1 MGGGA
6 VGSVLCTTNASD
18 LSTASGNGK
27 FQHYLQLAHEAGG
40 KPGLRAAVN
49 VNGTFSGWDS
59 CDEPGRNVYR
69 CGETN
74 AEIQS
79 TSSDNY
85 RLIGG
90 DYGSFWRNDG
100 NVVFDAD

>member
-1 MGGGA
+1 MMSRG
-6 VGSVLCTTNASD
+6 
-18 LSTASGNGK
+18 
-27 FQHYLQLAHEAGG
+27 
-40 KPGLRAAVN
+40 
-49 VNGTFSGWDS
+49 GTFTG
-59 CDEPGRNVYR
+59 VVK
-69 CGETN
+69 TN

-100 NVVFDAD
+100 NALYLMLTNAKDQYGTWNSPPVYH